1 MCPFKGLNGD
11 LAMANQFIT
20 TDLVSNTAL
29 AMFANN
35 APFVM
40 TASRIYQDDFVSSGY
55 KIGDSL
61 QVRRQ
66 NHFLVGDGSVAT
78 PQSINE
84 SVENIVIEHQYH
96 ALIAYTIQDLT
107 LRIED
112 FSRVFIA
119 PAIQEII
126 TQMEKD
132 ISSAAEQNLNFFTG
146 TAGVPINS
154 FTTVDTAGAKLL
166 EQGVNIASDAYLAMT
181 VRDGSALKGALLNN
195 FTPVFNEDIVR
206 SSAIGH
212 LSYFDIFQSQNIK
225 AHVAGAGPTL
235 YSTDTLLVDGAVSS
249 GNVIVLSGATASIT
263 NYFLVGDLISIAGVQ
278 STNPVGRAS
287 TGQNM
292 QFVITANASS
302 TSGGLVTINVG
313 PYIISDVTNP
323 NRNVSNTIPNDAAVT
338 VVGSHNVNVAYPSRG
353 LDIVCPP
360 LYKLQVPYASVAVD
374 PETGLS
380 LAVTQTGDILGYQNY
395 MRLDLLVGFKWHPQY
410 ATVVLS

>member
-1 MCPFKGLNGD
+1 MP
-11 LAMANQFIT
+11 NQFIT

-55 KIGDSL
+55 KIGDTL

-66 NHFLVGDGSVAT
+66 NHFIVGDGSVAT
-78 PQSINE
+78 PQSIIE
-84 SVENIVIEHQYH
+84 TVETIVINHQYH
-96 ALIAYTIQDLT
+96 ALIAYTIQDLS

-112 FSRVFIA
+112 FSRLFIA

-132 ISSAAEQNLNFFTG
+132 IGSAAEMTLNFFTG
-146 TAGVPINS
+146 TAGVAINS

-166 EQGVNIASDAYLAMT
+166 EQGVNIAADAYLAMT
-181 VRDGSALKGALLNN
+181 VRDGSSLKGALLNN

-225 AHVAGAGPTL
+225 RHTAGAGPTL
-235 YSTDTLLVDGAVSS
+235 YSSDPLLVNGAVAS
-249 GNVIVLSGATASIT
+249 GNTIIMNGATINIT
-263 NYFLVGDLISIAGVQ
+263 NYFLPGDVISIAGVD
-278 STNPVGRAS
+278 SVNPVGRGD

-292 QFVITANASS
+292 QFVITAPAS
-302 TSGGLVTINVG
+302 TDGSGNITILVS
-313 PYIISDVTNP
+313 PSIISDTTNP
-323 NRNVSNTIPNDAAVT
+323 NQNVTNAVPSGSAVT
-338 VVGSHNVNVAYPSRG
+338 MVGSHNVNVAYPARG

-395 MRLDLLVGFKWHPQY
+395 MRLDLLCGFTWHQQY
-410 ATVVLS
+410 AVRVLS

>member
-1 MCPFKGLNGD
+1 
-11 LAMANQFIT
+11 MANQFIT

-40 TASRIYQDDFVSSGY
+40 TASRIYQDDFISSGY
-55 KIGDSL
+55 KIGDTL

-66 NHFLVGDGSVAT
+66 NHFIIGDGSVAT
-78 PQSINE
+78 PQSIIE
-84 SVENIVIEHQYH
+84 TVETIVVAHQYH
-96 ALIAYTIQDLT
+96 ALIAYTIQDLS

-112 FSRVFIA
+112 FSRLFIA
-119 PAIQEII
+119 PAIQEVI
-126 TQMEKD
+126 TAMEKD
-132 ISSAAEQNLNFFTG
+132 IASAAEQELNFFTG
-146 TAGVPINS
+146 TAGVAINS

-181 VRDGSALKGALLNN
+181 VRDGSSLKGALLNN

-225 AHVAGAGPTL
+225 RHTAGAGPRL
-235 YSTDTLLVDGAVSS
+235 HSSDPLLVNGAVTS
-249 GNVIVLSGATASIT
+249 GSTIVMNGATISIT
-263 NYFLVGDLISIAGVQ
+263 DYFVVGDVISIAGVQ
-278 STNPVGRAS
+278 SVNPVGRAA
-287 TGQNM
+287 TGQDM
-292 QFVITANASS
+292 QFVVTANASS
-302 TSGGLVTINVG
+302 DGSGNITVSVS
-313 PYIISDVTNP
+313 PSIISDTLNP
-323 NRNVSNTIPNDAAVT
+323 NRNVSNAVPNDAAVT
-338 VVGSHNVNVAYPSRG
+338 MVGSHNVNVAYPSRG

-360 LYKLQVPYASVAVD
+360 LYKLQVPYSSVAVD

-395 MRLDLLVGFKWHPQY
+395 MRIDLLCGFKWHQQY
-410 ATVVLS
+410 AVRVLS